1 MHEHER
7 GNAKRSG
14 LRVVFD
20 TNVYI
25 SLFTSPESTIFPIW
39 EHALKG
45 SYDLFLSRAIA
56 NEVGRILRDE
66 FFWNNA
72 NITQHIKF
80 LSRVAE
86 LVAPTIIP
94 NVIPEDPP
102 DNHIF
107 ACAIA
112 GEANL
117 IVTRDLDLLRRK
129 SYEGIGIV
137 TPIDF
142 LHMLEEED

>member
-1 MHEHER
+1 MYEHER
-7 GNAKRSG
+7 GNARGSG

-20 TNVYI
+20 TNVYV

-39 EHALKG
+39 GHALKG
-45 SYDLFLSRAIA
+45 SYDLFISRAIA

-72 NITQHIKF
+72 DITRRIKF
-80 LSRVAE
+80 LTRVAE
-86 LVAPTIIP
+86 PVTPNFIP
-94 NVIPEDPP
+94 NIIPEDPP

-107 ACAIA
+107 ACAVEA
-112 GEANL
+112 KANL

-142 LHMLEEED
+142 LHMLEVTT